1 MEFLSILLASLMGGV
16 SPLGFIVDQR
26 IEAAFR
32 EQVNEVETLKVR
44 VDNTPSHQLLQ
55 GNIQRIRLA
64 GEGVRLS
71 PNLNL
76 SALALETDPIALDFN
91 RLRQGNTEGF
101 QRFRETLEE
110 PLQVAL
116 QISLSEDDLNQ
127 FLSSEA
133 VQAQLEKIIQR
144 VAKQFP
150 NGRNQNYELLS
161 SELEFLDNNR
171 FAFNFETRVSRSQ
184 RTEETATFNIRLE
197 SAIATKQGKQLQFLN
212 PTVTVNNR
220 PFPSGLVAAVTQ
232 RVSERLNLEALEEQN
247 ILARLLQ
254 LNIEEDEVKLAA
266 FVQIKNETTSESSF
280 SSPSVINNPS
290 SKR

>member
-1 MEFLSILLASLMGGV
+1 MEFLSILLASLIGGV

-76 SALALETDPIALDFN
+76 STLALETDPIALDFN
-91 RLRQGNTEGF
+91 RLRKENTEGL
-101 QRFRETLEE
+101 QGFRETLEE
-110 PLQVAL
+110 PLQIAL

-127 FLSSEA
+127 FLSSEP
-133 VQAQLEKIIQR
+133 VKRQLEEIIQR
-144 VAKQFP
+144 AANQFP
-150 NGRNQNYELLS
+150 SGRNQNYELLS
-161 SELEFLDNNR
+161 SDLEFLDNNR
-171 FAFNFETRVSRSQ
+171 FAFNFETRVSRSE
-184 RTEETATFNIRLE
+184 RRGETATFNIRLE
-197 SAIATKQGKQLQFLN
+197 SAIATRQGKQLQLIN
-212 PTVTVNNR
+212 PRLAVNNR
-220 PFPSGLVAAVTQ
+220 PFPPGLVTAVTQ
-232 RVSERLNLEALEEQN
+232 RVSQRLNLDALEKQN

-280 SSPSVINNPS
+280 SSPPVINDPS

>member
-64 GEGVRLS
+64 GEGVSLS
-71 PNLNL
+71 PNLTL
-76 SALALETDPIALDFN
+76 STLALETDPIALDFN
-91 RLRQGNTEGF
+91 RLRHGNAEGLQGF
-101 QRFRETLEE
+101 QDTLEE
-110 PLQVAL
+110 PLQIAL
-116 QISLSEDDLNQ
+116 QMSLSEDDLNQ
-127 FLSSEA
+127 FFNSEA
-133 VQAQLEKIIQR
+133 VKTRLEEIIQR
-144 VAKQFP
+144 VATQFP

-161 SELEFLDNNR
+161 SDLEVLDNNR

-184 RTEETATFNIRLE
+184 RREETATFNIRLE
-197 SAIATKQGKQLQFLN
+197 SGIATRQGKQLQFLN
-212 PTVTVNNR
+212 PRLTVNNR
-220 PFPSGLVAAVTQ
+220 PFPPGLVTALTQ
-232 RVSERLNLEALEEQN
+232 RISERLNLGALEQQN

-280 SSPSVINNPS
+280 SSPSVINDPS